1 MKMQMRYFHCPVCHT
16 IMTAPKLRNFKKE
29 KYKGCRHRKNMYCPI
44 CKKEQRFILDEAFQV
59 RAV

>member
-16 IMTAPKLRNFKKE
+16 IMTVPTLRNFKTE
-29 KYKGCRHRKNMYCPI
+29 KYKGCRHRNNLYCPI